1 MEGAVLYHSGAPER
15 NPWCGGVTRVTSP
28 AGRQHRENKEREEVV
43 SLFFV
48 CVRRRWRHRGDVR
61 HRRRNRWSLRPSR
74 HSRRPC
80 ARR

>member
-43 SLFFV
+43 PLFFV
-48 CVRRRWRHRGDVR
+48 CVFAVAGVTVVTYATGDVT
-61 HRRRNRWSLRPSR
+61 
-74 HSRRPC
+74 
-80 ARR
+80 AGA